1 MAACFASVGGHSR
14 VTDAPLSCAQIAGWV
29 ETVYTTAFEVRY
41 WVVLAGFVLA
51 FVLHAVLAL
60 WISVYRSATE
70 DDLEV
75 GRDKSPRTPAPRT
88 HTPVSSLLPRLAA

>member
-1 MAACFASVGGHSR
+1 M
-14 VTDAPLSCAQIAGWV
+14 
-29 ETVYTTAFEVRY
+29 YTAAFEVRY